1 MLSPQSLFITGTDT
15 EIGKSTVAC
24 ALARGWVNQGAR
36 VGAMKPVAAGLLNGV
51 SVDLLSLEAACNIHF
66 ERGLACQYALTEPIA
81 PHLAAQR
88 AGVEIR
94 AAAIAENYRKLAGF
108 ATDVILGDDRAPA
121 QRVAAQSVILIEGAG
136 GALVPLNRSE
146 DMLDIARACKLPVL
160 FVVGMKL
167 GCINHARLTEAA
179 ILARDLDCAGWVA
192 NVLDPNMPFLHENL
206 ETLKTHLSTRFQG
219 VCGWKKP
226 LLSATLVE

>member
-1 MLSPQSLFITGTDT
+1 MLRPQSLFITGTDT

-36 VGAMKPVAAGLLNGV
+36 VGAMKPVAAGLSNGV
-51 SVDLLSLEAACNIHF
+51 SEDLLSLEAACNIHF
-66 ERGLACQYALTEPIA
+66 ERGLSCQYALTEPIA

-108 ATDVILGDDRAPA
+108 APNVMLSDDRARSRADPA
-121 QRVAAQSVILIEGAG
+121 HSFILIEGAG
-136 GALVPLNRSE
+136 GALVPLNGSE
-146 DMLDIARACKLPVL
+146 DMLDIASACELPVL

-167 GCINHARLTEAA
+167 GCINHARLTEDA
-179 ILARDLDCAGWVA
+179 ILARGLDCVGWVA

-206 ETLKTHLSTRFQG
+206 ETLKTRLSTPFQG

-226 LLSATLVE
+226 LLSATLVG